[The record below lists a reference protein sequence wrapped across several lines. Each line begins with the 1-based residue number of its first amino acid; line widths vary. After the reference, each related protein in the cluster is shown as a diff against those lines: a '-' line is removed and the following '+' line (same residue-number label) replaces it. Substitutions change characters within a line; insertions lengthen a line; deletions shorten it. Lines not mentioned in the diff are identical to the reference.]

1 MYVIYTQRHKMCPYC
16 DKAKQLLHS
25 KGEPFKEIKVKD
37 LTELRSCFPERAPDT
52 VPQILLEGEPHAK
65 YIGGYTELVGH
76 FKPAA
81 AERRTV
87 FNLENTGHETG
98 EYPLFLGED
107 LGFVDTINRPY
118 PILDTL
124 FQEQAAQLW
133 NEFEVDITQDRQDMI
148 NAPKPLVDCMVKTIL
163 WQHLAD
169 SIASRSITGI
179 LLENVSNSD
188 LENWYNA
195 VAFFESIHARTYSH
209 IIKQTFV
216 DPNDALREGYKNMSV
231 IARSDVL
238 RNVFD
243 DLGNL
248 PRNAPI
254 ELRREKLYVALAAL
268 YMLEAVNFMSSFAIT
283 FGIAELGFFQGIAQ
297 LVVLIARDEML
308 HARGG
313 MNIFKIEIENNPK
326 EYAKVK
332 PKIQEVF
339 NAILEQE
346 SMWTDYLFSEGR
358 EILRLNKNLVMDY
371 VKYRARP
378 VAASLGL
385 DTADLPKESPLPY
398 MERYLDSSKVQV
410 AAQEMQ
416 LSSYLLNS
424 VDMSK
429 NNFDDIASQL
439 RAEDY

>member
-1 MYVIYTQRHKMCPYC
+1 MYTIISKDACPWC
-16 DKAKQLLHS
+16 TKAADL
-25 KGEPFKEIKVKD
+25 
-37 LTELRSCFPERAPDT
+37 LTEKGIQFEVVKVQSKKGLQDLVPNATT
-52 VPQILLEGEPHAK
+52 VPQIFNDSKGL
-65 YIGGYTELVGH
+65 IGGYEDLV
-76 FKPAA
+76 KYLLSKKK
-81 AERRTV
+81 RTV
-87 FNLENTGHETG
+87 FNLQNRGHETS
-98 EYPLFLGED
+98 EYPLFLGD
-107 LGFVDTINRPY
+107 ALGFVDTINRPY
-118 PILDTL
+118 PILDKL
-124 FQEQAAQLW
+124 FQEQAAQIW
-133 NEFEVDITQDRQDMI
+133 NEFEVDITQDRQDML

-216 DPNDALREGYKNMSV
+216 DPNDALKEGYENFSV
-231 IARSDVL
+231 IQRSDVL
-238 RNVFD
+238 RKVFD

-248 PRNAPI
+248 PHDAPK

-268 YMLEAVNFMSSFAIT
+268 YMLEGVNFMSSFAIT
-283 FGIAELGFFQGIAQ
+283 FGIAELGIFQGISQ
-297 LVVLIARDEML
+297 LVVLIARDELL

-313 MNIFKIEIENNPK
+313 MHILKIEFENNP
-326 EYAKVK
+326 EAYARIK

-339 NAILEQE
+339 DAILEQE
-346 SMWTDYLFSEGR
+346 REWTNYLFSEGR
-358 EILRLNKNLVMDY
+358 EILRLNKELVFEY
-371 VKYRARP
+371 VKFRAKP
-378 VAASLGL
+378 IADTLGL
-385 DTADLPKESPLPY
+385 DSTGFPTKTPLPY

-424 VDMSK
+424 IDMS
-429 NNFDDIASQL
+429 NT
-439 RAEDY
+439 DYDKISKELQKL

>member
-1 MYVIYTQRHKMCPYC
+1 MKHFTIYSKVGCPFCELAIEEITKLEATY
-16 DKAKQLLHS
+16 Q
-25 KGEPFKEIKVKD
+25 EIKVE
-37 LTELRSCFPERAPDT
+37 TSNELLGYLPNLETLT
-52 VPQILLEGEPHAK
+52 VPQILVSNEGEASQQ
-65 YIGGYTELVGH
+65 YIGGYEDLLQYL
-76 FKPAA
+76 KPQK
-81 AERRTV
+81 RTV
-87 FNLENTGHETG
+87 FNVNNKGHETG

-118 PILDTL
+118 PILDSL

-133 NEFEVDITQDRQDMI
+133 NEFEVDITQDRQDML
-148 NAPKPLVDCMVKTIL
+148 NAPKTLVDCMVKTIL

-179 LLENVSNSD
+179 IMENVSNSD

-195 VAFFESIHARTYSH
+195 VAFFESIHARTYAH

-216 DPNDALREGYKNMSV
+216 NPNDALTEGYKNFSV
-231 IARSDVL
+231 IQRSDVL

-248 PRNAPI
+248 PHDAPK
-254 ELRREKLYVALAAL
+254 EDRREKLYVALAAL

-313 MNIFKIEIENNPK
+313 MNILKIEMQNNPK
-326 EYAKVK
+326 SYARIK

-339 NAILEQE
+339 DTILEQE
-346 SMWTDYLFSEGR
+346 KQWTEYLFSEGR
-358 EILRLNKNLVMDY
+358 EILRLNKGLVFDY
-371 VKYRARP
+371 VKHRAKP
-378 VAASLGL
+378 VAETFGL
-385 DTADLPKESPLPY
+385 STEGLPSENPLPY
-398 MERYLDSSKVQV
+398 MDRYLDSSKVQV

-424 VDMSK
+424 IDMSS
-429 NNFDDIASQL
+429 NNKDTISEKLKKEFAV
-439 RAEDY
+439 